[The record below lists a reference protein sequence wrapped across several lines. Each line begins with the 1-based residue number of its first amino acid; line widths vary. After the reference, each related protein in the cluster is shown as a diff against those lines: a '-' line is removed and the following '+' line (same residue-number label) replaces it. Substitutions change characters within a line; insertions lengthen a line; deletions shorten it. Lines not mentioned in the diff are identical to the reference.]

1 MNREQLIQLISSKM
15 RLIRLEKKY
24 SQDKMA
30 DIMGISK
37 KTLIQIEKG
46 RTLSGWT
53 NVIAV
58 CALFRDSEILQSV
71 LGDEPLEIIETIAH
85 NGIER
90 PKDKSMGGRV
100 WWKEIETKGNYR
112 LQQNLISQH
121 YRILDG
127 KNYRWYSSFEDEG
140 AFIRLNELA
149 QDDILDSKRLKSEN

>member
-1 MNREQLIQLISSKM
+1 M
-15 RLIRLEKKY
+15 RLIRLEKNY

-46 RTLSGWT
+46 RTLSSWT

-58 CALFRDSEILQSV
+58 CALFRDSEIVQSA

-90 PKDKSMGGRV
+90 PKERSLGGRV
-100 WWKEIETKGNYR
+100 WWKEIKKKGDYR
-112 LQQNLISQH
+112 LQQNIVSQH

-127 KNYRWYSSFEDEG
+127 KNYRWYSSFEDEES
-140 AFIRLNELA
+140 FIRLNELA
-149 QDDILDSKRLKSEN
+149 QSEIVDSKRQT

>member
-1 MNREQLIQLISSKM
+1 M
-15 RLIRLEKKY
+15 RLIRLEKNY

-46 RTLSGWT
+46 RTLSSWT

-58 CALFRDSEILQSV
+58 CALFRDSEILQSA

-90 PKDKSMGGRV
+90 PKERSLGGRV
-100 WWKEIETKGNYR
+100 WWKEIKKKGDYR
-112 LQQNLISQH
+112 LQQNIVSQH

-127 KNYRWYSSFEDEG
+127 KNYRWYSSFEDEES
-140 AFIRLNELA
+140 FIRLNELA
-149 QDDILDSKRLKSEN
+149 QSEIVDSKRQT

>member
-1 MNREQLIQLISSKM
+1 M

-30 DIMGISK
+30 EIMGISK

-46 RTLSGWT
+46 RIFSSWA

-58 CALFRDSEILQSV
+58 CALFRDSEILHSV
-71 LGDEPLEIIETIAH
+71 LGDEPLEIIETVAH

-100 WWKEIETKGNYR
+100 WWKEIERKGDYR
-112 LQQNLISQH
+112 LQQNVISKH

-127 KNYRWYSSFEDEG
+127 RNYRWYSSFEYEE
-140 AFIRLNELA
+140 AFNRLNELA
-149 QDDILDSKRLKSEN
+149 QDEIMDLGGST

>member
-1 MNREQLIQLISSKM
+1 M
-15 RLIRLEKKY
+15 RLIRLEKNY

-46 RTLSGWT
+46 RTLSSWT

-58 CALFRDSEILQSV
+58 CALFRDSDIMQSA

-90 PKDKSMGGRV
+90 PKEKSMGGRV
-100 WWKEIETKGNYR
+100 WWKEIEVKGEYR
-112 LQQNLISQH
+112 LQQNIISQH

-127 KNYRWYSSFEDEG
+127 ENYRLYSSFEDEE

-149 QDDILDSKRLKSEN
+149 QDEIVDSKRRT

>member
-1 MNREQLIQLISSKM
+1 M

-37 KTLIQIEKG
+37 KTIIQIEKS
-46 RTLSGWT
+46 RIFPSWS

-58 CALFRDSEILQSV
+58 CALFRDSEILHSV

-100 WWKEIETKGNYR
+100 WWKEIERKGDYR
-112 LQQNLISQH
+112 LQQNVISKH

-127 KNYRWYSSFEDEG
+127 RNYRWYSSFEDEE

-149 QDDILDSKRLKSEN
+149 QDEIMDLGGST

>member
-1 MNREQLIQLISSKM
+1 MNREQIIQLISSKM
-15 RLIRLEKKY
+15 RLIRLEKTY

-46 RTLSGWT
+46 RTLSSWA

-100 WWKEIETKGNYR
+100 WWKEIEIKGDYR
-112 LQQNLISQH
+112 LQQNIISQH

-127 KNYRWYSSFEDEG
+127 ENYRWYSSFEVEE

-149 QDDILDSKRLKSEN
+149 QYEIVDSNRRT